1 MDVTLDFIDC
11 VRKCQKGNKRA
22 FHQLYNFSF
31 EKLLLV
37 ASRYTTDSSA
47 AKDVLHGAYL
57 IIFENIKNFSG
68 DSTHIMFWMSRIV
81 INEALQLKRK
91 NKRLEYYENLEGY
104 CQSVN
109 GTAESDLALGEVMRT
124 IEEMP
129 EDLKNIFILREIDNY
144 SHKEISELLEI
155 SESHSR
161 TRLTRA
167 KIYLR
172 KALGDIKLY
181 VA

>member
-1 MDVTLDFIDC
+1 MSALFDFKDC
-11 VRKCQKGNKRA
+11 VRKCQKGNRKA
-22 FHQLYNFSF
+22 FHQLYNYSF
-31 EKLLLV
+31 EKLLSI

-57 IIFENIKNFSG
+57 KIFENIKIFRG
-68 DSTHIMFWMSRIV
+68 DESLVMPWMSRIV

-91 NKRLEYYENLEGY
+91 NKRLEYFDNLEGY
-104 CQSVN
+104 CQTVS
-109 GTAESDLALGEVMRT
+109 GTAESDLALAEVMVT
-124 IEEMP
+124 VDEMP
-129 EDLKNIFILREIDNY
+129 EDLKTIFILREIDNY
-144 SHKEISELLEI
+144 SHREIAGLLDI

-167 KIYLR
+167 KVYLR
-172 KALGDIKLY
+172 KTLGDIKLY